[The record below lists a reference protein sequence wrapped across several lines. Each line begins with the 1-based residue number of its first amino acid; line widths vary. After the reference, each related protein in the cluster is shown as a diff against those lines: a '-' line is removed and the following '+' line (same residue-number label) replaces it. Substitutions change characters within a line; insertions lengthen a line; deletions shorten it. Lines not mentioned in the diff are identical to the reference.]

1 MFKTEN
7 KNLQEFDYAG
17 EVRSINEKLGVEG
30 KRSYIYETENELEIG
45 IEAPNHVVSITN
57 LEKEGV
63 LESVEENDFELFIT
77 GSYLTALEYF
87 SIAEELEEDWAKE
100 YSASQ
105 AESIINEDINSL
117 RNKIVKYEN
126 SLK

>member
-7 KNLQEFDYAG
+7 KNLQEFDFAG
-17 EVRSINEKLGVEG
+17 AVKLINEKLGVEG
-30 KRSYIYETENELEIG
+30 KRSYIYEDENELEIG

-57 LEKEGV
+57 LEKEDI

-77 GSYLTALEYF
+77 SSYLTSLEYF

-100 YSASQ
+100 YSTSQ
-105 AESIINEDINSL
+105 AEDIINEDINSL
-117 RNKIVKYEN
+117 KNKIAKYEN
-126 SLK
+126 SL

>member
-7 KNLQEFDYAG
+7 KNLQEFDFAG
-17 EVRSINEKLGVEG
+17 AVRLINEKLGVEG
-30 KRSYIYETENELEIG
+30 KRSYIYEDENELEIG

-57 LEKEGV
+57 LEKEDI

-77 GSYLTALEYF
+77 SSYLTSLEYF

-100 YSASQ
+100 YSTSQ
-105 AESIINEDINSL
+105 AEDIINEDINSL
-117 RNKIVKYEN
+117 KNKIAKYEN
-126 SLK
+126 SL

>member
-7 KNLQEFDYAG
+7 KNLQEFDFAG
-17 EVRSINEKLGVEG
+17 EVKLINEKLGVEG
-30 KRSYIYETENELEIG
+30 KRSYIYEDENELEIG

-57 LEKEGV
+57 LEKEDI

-77 GSYLTALEYF
+77 SSYLTSLEYF

-100 YSASQ
+100 YSTSQ
-105 AESIINEDINSL
+105 AEDIINEDINSL
-117 RNKIVKYEN
+117 KNKIAKYEN
-126 SLK
+126 SL